1 MEGTCENKSDE
12 FGIRAVKR
20 PEAFGTINPF
30 SLTIESSRRFAVA
43 LGEAL
48 LNRPQ
53 PRYEASSTH
62 HVPQRPAH
70 HSNAAW
76 QACSC
81 IVSHC
86 WRWKPMP
93 APLSLPPLQRRR
105 PEGRFSVQMHVHYQR
120 NCPSEVAQCRLF
132 TSPSSSMSP
141 TLLAVNPPTMERTSQ
156 YCGGQGAAPRCL
168 PLGRPSCT
176 LRCSFPTREWGEN
189 SDASCRPTCHRI
201 DGQTTCHFLPTAV
214 HRPIVHHHQTKSKA
228 DARYGSA
235 RR

>member
-1 MEGTCENKSDE
+1 MEGTRENKSDE

-86 WRWKPMP
+86 WRWNPMPP
-93 APLSLPPLQRRR
+93 APLSLSPLQLAVGRRAGSPYKCTCTTNGIAHRRSPSVGYLPAHRRR
-105 PEGRFSVQMHVHYQR
+105 
-120 NCPSEVAQCRLF
+120 CPQL
-132 TSPSSSMSP
+132 SS
-141 TLLAVNPPTMERTSQ
+141 PPTRQHWNAPVNIAVGKAPHHAVCRS
-156 YCGGQGAAPRCL
+156 GGHLA
-168 PLGRPSCT
+168 
-176 LRCSFPTREWGEN
+176 LRCSMRKSKN

-201 DGQTTCHFLPTAV
+201 DGQTIFC
-214 HRPIVHHHQTKSKA
+214 RPSIARVHHHIIITSSQKA
-228 DARYGSA
+228 KQVQGTVA
-235 RR
+235 